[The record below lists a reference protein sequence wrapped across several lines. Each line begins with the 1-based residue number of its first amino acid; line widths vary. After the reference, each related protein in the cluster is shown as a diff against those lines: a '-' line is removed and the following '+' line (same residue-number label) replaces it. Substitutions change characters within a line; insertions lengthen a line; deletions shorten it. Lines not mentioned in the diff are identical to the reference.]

1 MGYTVFDTFDLLQF
15 NYGVTGAEISKK
27 ADIPYQWIATSKE
40 TNKLSNNLQKA
51 IGKVYGDDWNSLENL
66 RLYQKR
72 LNKVGLVDG
81 KRIKKLRAQREI
93 TRKQAAIDLKTSDDR
108 ISRIERNEVVLSSWV
123 EYLRFKEYYQDDL
136 LLRDETTEV
145 KKRKRAKE
153 VITFRNIATRGSKVS
168 WQMIKKVRA

>member
-15 NYGVTGAEISKK
+15 NYGVTGADISKQ
-27 ADIPYQWIATSKE
+27 AGVPYQWIATSKE
-40 TNKLSNNLQKA
+40 SNKLSNNLQKEIA
-51 IGKVYGDDWNSLENL
+51 KVYGDDWNSLENL

-72 LNKVGLVDG
+72 LNTVGLVDG
-81 KRIKKLRAQREI
+81 NRIKKLRAQREI

-136 LLRDETTEV
+136 LIQDETTEA

>member
-15 NYGVTGAEISKK
+15 NYGVTGAEISKQ
-27 ADIPYQWIATSKE
+27 ADIPYQWITTSKE

-51 IGKVYGDDWNSLENL
+51 IGKVYGDDWNSLEKL

-123 EYLRFKEYYQDDL
+123 EYLRFKDYYQDDL
-136 LLRDETTEV
+136 LLRDETTGV

-153 VITFRNIATRGSKVS
+153 AITFRNIATRGSKVS
-168 WQMIKKVRA
+168 WQMIKKARA

>member
-1 MGYTVFDTFDLLQF
+1 MGYAVFDTFDLLQF
-15 NYGVTGAEISKK
+15 NYGVTGADISKQ

-40 TNKLSNNLQKA
+40 TNKLSKNLQKA
-51 IGKVYGDDWNSLENL
+51 IGKVYGEDWNSLEKL

-81 KRIKKLRAQREI
+81 KRIRNLRTKHGI
-93 TRKQAAIDLKTSDDR
+93 TRKQAAVDLKTSDDR
-108 ISRIERNEVVLSSWV
+108 ISRIERNEVTLSSWV

-136 LLRDETTEV
+136 LIRDEKMEV

-153 VITFRNIATRGSKVS
+153 VITFKNIATRDSKVS